1 MFKEK
6 LRSQKMLPLISVTAL
21 MIVAFSDETGGFFDG
36 WKDYNQ

>member
-21 MIVAFSDETGGFFDG
+21 MIVVFSGEAGGLFDG
-36 WKDYNQ
+36 WKDCN